1 MTIDPVSGAAPVTGA
16 PAEFSTGSGSASAD
30 KDMFLKLLV
39 AQMKYQDPMNPTNSQ
54 EFLAQSAQ
62 FTALEKMST
71 TAEQVTQLVGLQMA
85 FGASSLVGKT
95 VSYPME
101 DGTSV
106 TGSVT
111 SVKFTS
117 TGPILSVDGVDVN
130 FSDVTAVG
138 DGSVTDADPA

>member
-1 MTIDPVSGAAPVTGA
+1 
-16 PAEFSTGSGSASAD
+16 
-30 KDMFLKLLV
+30 
-39 AQMKYQDPMNPTNSQ
+39 MNPTNSQ

-62 FTALEKMST
+62 FTSLEKMST

-130 FSDVTAVG
+130 FPDVTAVG
-138 DGSVTDADPA
+138 DGSTPLPSSVTPPVTGTVTTTGTVTDADPA